1 MALSLRHRLWLLV
14 PALLGLAVLSSG
26 LIILQ
31 SVHQIV
37 RNTPPVHLEQPQSV
51 TVVASNGDLLRP
63 FTTAGGYW
71 RIPVELEEVDPR
83 LITFL
88 LAYED
93 RRFFDHDGIDRRAM
107 LRAAFQLLT
116 NGRVISGASTLSM
129 QVARLLSD
137 ETTRTLAGKIQQ
149 IVQAKRLEEQLS
161 KQEIL
166 TLYLNHAPY
175 GGNLEGVRAA
185 SWAYFG
191 KEPAWLNFAEIAL
204 LIALPQAPETRRP
217 DRFTDAAMLA
227 RKRVLQRLETAGL
240 ISTEDAKR
248 AAAAPV
254 PYQRKRFPMLAP
266 HVAQEL
272 RAVDAPAP
280 VIETTID
287 YALQASLEKHI
298 TQRSAGLGKG
308 FSIAA
313 LVVDHQTGAVQASVG
328 GPGLLSGNA
337 AAHLNMIRAVRSP
350 GSTLKPLI
358 YGLGFEA
365 GIAHPN
371 TLIDDRPAA
380 FADYVPENFNT
391 GFHGTMTISEALQLS
406 LNIPAIAV
414 LDKVDP
420 HRLASRL
427 RRAGASPRFPDS
439 ARPGLAMGLGGVG
452 LTLEELV
459 RLYGALAGQ
468 GSALELKIRPDAE
481 ISSSAARVLSV
492 SATDLLVKSMLQT
505 SLHKR
510 SGLAGPVYKTGTS
523 YGYRDAWTI
532 GFDGRHVVGVWVG
545 RPDNAP
551 AGHITGAT
559 AALPIFMDVFARLES
574 HPHPALNGDALL
586 ANVDLPA
593 HLKRFGQNKGT
604 GNAVASAKPVIA
616 FPPAD
621 ASLRLRADGAVALK
635 VRGGSAPF
643 TWLADGRPVAS
654 RALRRESSFR
664 PSGPGFST
672 LTVIDAKGR
681 TDQVSVRLT
690 E

>member
-1 MALSLRHRLWLLV
+1 MV
-14 PALLGLAVLSSG
+14 
-26 LIILQ
+26 LQ

-37 RNTPPVHLEQPQSV
+37 RGTPPVHLKQPQSV

-63 FTTAGGYW
+63 FTTEGGYW

-93 RRFFDHDGIDRRAM
+93 RRFFDHDGIDRSAM

-116 NGRVISGASTLSM
+116 NARVISGASTLTM

-149 IVQAKRLEEQLS
+149 IVQARRLEERLS

-191 KEPAWLNFAEIAL
+191 KEPAWLNLAEIAL
-204 LIALPQAPETRRP
+204 LIALPQAPESRRP
-217 DRFTDAAMLA
+217 DRFTDRAMSA

-240 ISTEDAKR
+240 ISNEDAKR

-254 PYQRKRFPMLAP
+254 PYQRKHFPMLAP
-266 HVAQEL
+266 HIAQEL
-272 RAVDAPAP
+272 RAVDNPDL

-287 YALQASLEKHI
+287 HALQASLEKHI

-313 LVVDHQTGAVQASVG
+313 LVVDHKTGAIQASVG

-337 AAHLNMIRAVRSP
+337 AAHLNMVRAVRSP

-427 RRAGASPRFPDS
+427 RRAGAAPRFPDS

-459 RLYGALAGQ
+459 RLYGGLARQ
-468 GSALELKIRPDAE
+468 GSALELKIR
-481 ISSSAARVLSV
+481 
-492 SATDLLVKSMLQT
+492 
-505 SLHKR
+505 
-510 SGLAGPVYKTGTS
+510 
-523 YGYRDAWTI
+523 
-532 GFDGRHVVGVWVG
+532 
-545 RPDNAP
+545 
-551 AGHITGAT
+551 
-559 AALPIFMDVFARLES
+559 
-574 HPHPALNGDALL
+574 
-586 ANVDLPA
+586 
-593 HLKRFGQNKGT
+593 
-604 GNAVASAKPVIA
+604 
-616 FPPAD
+616 
-621 ASLRLRADGAVALK
+621 
-635 VRGGSAPF
+635 
-643 TWLADGRPVAS
+643 
-654 RALRRESSFR
+654 
-664 PSGPGFST
+664 
-672 LTVIDAKGR
+672 
-681 TDQVSVRLT
+681 
-690 E
+690 

>member
-1 MALSLRHRLWLLV
+1 MALTGRQRLWLLV
-14 PALLGLAVLSSG
+14 PALLGLALLSGG
-26 LIILQ
+26 LWSLQ
-31 SVHQIV
+31 RVHQIV
-37 RNTPPVHLEQPQSV
+37 RSTPPVVLEQPQSI
-51 TVVASNGDLLRP
+51 TVVASNGELLRP
-63 FTTAGGYW
+63 FTSAGGYW
-71 RIPVELEEVDPR
+71 RIPVALDQVDPK
-83 LITFL
+83 LIKFL

-93 RRFFDHDGIDRRAM
+93 RRFFDHHGIDPRAM
-107 LRAAFQLLT
+107 LRAGFQLIA

-137 ETTRTLAGKIQQ
+137 EATRTLRGKIQQ
-149 IVQAKRLEEQLS
+149 IVQARRLEARLN
-161 KQEIL
+161 KPDIL

-191 KEPAWLNFAEIAL
+191 KEPVWLNLAEIAL
-204 LIALPQAPETRRP
+204 LVALPQAPETRRP
-217 DRFTDAAMLA
+217 DRFPDAAKAA
-227 RKRVLQRLETAGL
+227 RKRVLQRLEKAGL
-240 ISTEDAKR
+240 ISKEDAER
-248 AAAAPV
+248 AAAAPI
-254 PYQRKRFPMLAP
+254 PDQRKPFPMLAP
-266 HVAQEL
+266 HIAQEL
-272 RAVDAPAP
+272 MSADNADL

-287 YALQASLEKHI
+287 HALQSSLEKHI

-313 LVVDHQTGAVQASVG
+313 LVVDHQTGHIRASVG
-328 GPGLLSGNA
+328 GPGLLSGND
-337 AAHLNMIRAVRSP
+337 AAHLDMTRAVRSP

-365 GIAHPN
+365 GIIHPN

-391 GFHGTMTISEALQLS
+391 GFHGTMSISEALQLS

-427 RRAGASPRFPDS
+427 SRAGATPRFPNDAS
-439 ARPGLAMGLGGVG
+439 PGLAMGLGGVG

-459 RLYGALAGQ
+459 RLYAALARHGM
-468 GSALELKIRPDAE
+468 ALDLKITPDA
-481 ISSSAARVLSV
+481 STPTSAARVLSA
-492 SATDLLVKSMLQT
+492 SATDLLIKSMSQT
-505 SLHKR
+505 AGKSQ
-510 SGLAGPVYKTGTS
+510 SSAAGPVYKTGTS

-532 GFDGRHVVGVWVG
+532 GFDGRHVVGVWIG

-559 AALPIFMDVFARLES
+559 AALPIFLDVFARLEG
-574 HPHPALNGDALL
+574 HQHPALNGDALVV
-586 ANVDLPA
+586 NVDLPA
-593 HLKRFGQNKGT
+593 HLKRFGQDTRT
-604 GNAVASAKPVIA
+604 GAAIASAKPVIA

-621 ASLRLRADGAVALK
+621 ADLQLRADGAVALK

-643 TWLADGRPVAS
+643 TWLANGRPVAS

-681 TDQVSVRLT
+681 TDQVRFRLT